1 MEGKESINF
10 DQIAIL
16 VLGFNRPIHLRKLLQ
31 SLEKSLLIDQLDIF
45 INIDGPRNQK
55 ETKLVENSVKVANNF
70 KDRINTKTYIIENK
84 TNRGLSNSVIRSV
97 SDIFDSYEGII
108 VLEDDLIISENGI
121 DFFIKGL
128 RNYVDSPLVGSICGY
143 SPPKMTI
150 SEDTY
155 FINRADCWGWA
166 TWKDRW
172 RKIEWDAGRLIDK
185 IEGNNLKFEFDYFGS
200 FPFFQMLKDNYEKR
214 IDSWAIRWQASMFL
228 DELLTLYPRCSM
240 VVNRGHDN
248 SGSNSPRTNKYRTD
262 LNVDSINKF
271 DSIEIKENI
280 IARNEWIEF
289 YKYIL
294 QENTRDRIMILLS
307 NIKRMFLSYKVNN
320 D

>member
-31 SLEKSLLIDQLDIF
+31 SLEKSLLIDQIDIF

-248 SGSNSPRTNKYRTD
+248 SGSNSPRTNKYRTG
-262 LNVDSINKF
+262 LNVDSLNKF

-289 YKYIL
+289 YKFIL

-307 NIKRMFLSYKVNN
+307 NIKRMLLSYKVNN